1 MCSSDLQ
8 YNGGP
13 KHGADRKRGTEPR
26 CQRQPQDRPGDR
38 LGGMRRGQPVSVS
51 MPMAMLVS
59 LTPIAMVRMEH
70 LIRFPVPQRDK
81 DPTANYPDVIVIL

>member
-1 MCSSDLQ
+1 
-8 YNGGP
+8 
-13 KHGADRKRGTEPR
+13 
-26 CQRQPQDRPGDR
+26 
-38 LGGMRRGQPVSVS
+38 MRRGQPVSVS